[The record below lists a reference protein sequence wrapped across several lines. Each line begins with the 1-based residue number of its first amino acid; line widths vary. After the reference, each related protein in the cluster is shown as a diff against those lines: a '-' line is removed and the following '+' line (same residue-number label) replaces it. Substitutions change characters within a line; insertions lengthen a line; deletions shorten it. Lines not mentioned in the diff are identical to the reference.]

1 MMKNPYKFL
10 REKCGLTQKQFCD
23 EYGFAKQ
30 TLISIEQGVY
40 EDLSNRMQTSI
51 EMACVAA
58 GIDVKDEL
66 WQEYDV
72 YNLPNAYSLYRIY
85 AREDFIIE
93 ARPRAGTAELSP
105 MHFLVKDTTGS
116 VQGFAKKIKVQTAI
130 LLSYITGKQKE
141 MPYPLQEA
149 LQDTGYA
156 HTEELVRLQND
167 WIKHNA

>member
-10 REKCGLTQKQFCD
+10 REKCGLTQKRFCD

-40 EDLSNRMQTSI
+40 EDLSNRMQTAI
-51 EMACVAA
+51 EAACHDA
-58 GIDVKDEL
+58 GVSVEDEL
-66 WQEYDV
+66 VNEYGAASLPIA
-72 YNLPNAYSLYRIY
+72 YNLYRIY
-85 AREDFIIE
+85 ERESFVVDTL
-93 ARPRAGTAELSP
+93 PRAGTAELSP
-105 MHFLVKDTTGS
+105 MHFLVKETTGS

-130 LLSYITGKQKE
+130 LLSYITGKQKD

-149 LQDTGYA
+149 LRDTGYA

-167 WIKHNA
+167 WIKHNV